1 MLSLI
6 KVIRGLRGMRRREHQ
21 SGFGTVKIV
30 LTVSVIAV
38 MAVTGLVLYQQHKP
52 NSANNSAA
60 TSQTQATTQPQ
71 STTTTQPAAATAQYL
86 TIKEWGVKLPLSGNI
101 KDAYYE
107 VSTGSVDANGQPNT
121 MWLGLTSHN
130 GGDCDATK
138 ANKPGATIISDI
150 GVLGRALPTDHE
162 PVLGTLYTQLYPGV
176 TIGKYYYFYISGTK
190 GKTCAPAATL
200 HSIDSAFSTAAK
212 GIVTATAN

>member
-1 MLSLI
+1 
-6 KVIRGLRGMRRREHQ
+6 MRRREHQ
-21 SGFGTVKIV
+21 SGFSTTLLLLVV
-30 LTVSVIAV
+30 LVVAAL
-38 MAVTGLVLYQQHKP
+38 AVTGLELDQHHKP
-52 NSANNSAA
+52 GSAMNSAA
-60 TSQTQATTQPQ
+60 TSTTQATTQPQ
-71 STTTTQPAAATAQYL
+71 GSTSAQAQQTTSQYL
-86 TIKEWGVKLPLSGNI
+86 TIKEWGVKLPLSSNI
-101 KDAYYE
+101 KDAYYV
-107 VSTGSVDANGQPNT
+107 VSTGSADTNGQPNT

-130 GGDCDATK
+130 GDGCDAKK
-138 ANKPGATIISDI
+138 ANNPGATIIPDI
-150 GVLGRALPTDHE
+150 GVLGRALPADRE